1 MNAKELIDAEVLSEA
16 VSKRQLAQQI
26 RREFAEKIQSGL
38 LEVWDEV
45 MQSGYG
51 NRDLVG
57 QIDLAEKEFDRLL
70 KFLKV

>member
-1 MNAKELIDAEVLSEA
+1 MKLKDVLLREVLSEA
-16 VSKRQLAQQI
+16 VSKRKLAQQI
-26 RREFAEKIQSGL
+26 RREFADKIQSGL